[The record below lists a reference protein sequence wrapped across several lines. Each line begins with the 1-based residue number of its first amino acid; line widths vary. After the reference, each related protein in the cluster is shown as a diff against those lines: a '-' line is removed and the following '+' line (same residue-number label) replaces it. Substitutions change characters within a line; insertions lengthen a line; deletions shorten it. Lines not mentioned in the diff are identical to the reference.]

1 MGYLCFGGSV
11 LSVKYDVLDLD
22 TDIFCCCLS
31 GSPGA
36 DDLDSSGEG
45 PDDEES
51 DEERDEDL
59 LDTSQYVSSEMSA
72 LEREQKQIDE
82 RAAEVEWS
90 LRQIMDRGDG

>member
-1 MGYLCFGGSV
+1 MIFS
-11 LSVKYDVLDLD
+11 DVDYQ
-22 TDIFCCCLS
+22 